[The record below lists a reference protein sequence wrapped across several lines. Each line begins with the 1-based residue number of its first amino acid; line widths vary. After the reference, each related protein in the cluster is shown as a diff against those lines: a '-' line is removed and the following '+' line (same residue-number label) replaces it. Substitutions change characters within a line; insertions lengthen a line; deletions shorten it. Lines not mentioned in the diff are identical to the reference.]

1 MNKYKNLIGGGIL
14 LLAAIIWGFAFV
26 AQSEG
31 MEKVGAF
38 TFQATRMLLAA
49 LVLLPTSLVFD
60 KIREKN
66 SGKRR
71 AFMDKKTLFA
81 GMVCGVFLFGAAS
94 LQQIGI
100 MYTSVGHAGFLT
112 ALYLLLVPVL
122 GLFMGKKVGARIWF
136 CIALALAGLY
146 LLFMTGE
153 GFSVSLGD
161 VLVMLCALV
170 FAFHIIA
177 VDKLAG
183 ELDGVKVSLVQMA
196 FAGLVSLVCAL
207 IFEETNVSDIAASW
221 LPISYAGVLSC
232 GVAYTL
238 QIVGQKYAEPTVA
251 SIVMSLESVFAV
263 LGGMIFLFDIPSLTE
278 FAGCALMFAATIISQ
293 LPERK

>member
-14 LLAAIIWGFAFV
+14 LFAAIIWGFAFV

-71 AFMDKKTLFA
+71 VFMDKKTLFA

-112 ALYLLLVPVL
+112 VLYLLLVPVL

-146 LLFMTGE
+146 LL
-153 GFSVSLGD
+153 L
-161 VLVMLCALV
+161 
-170 FAFHIIA
+170 
-177 VDKLAG
+177 
-183 ELDGVKVSLVQMA
+183 
-196 FAGLVSLVCAL
+196 
-207 IFEETNVSDIAASW
+207 
-221 LPISYAGVLSC
+221 
-232 GVAYTL
+232 
-238 QIVGQKYAEPTVA
+238 
-251 SIVMSLESVFAV
+251 
-263 LGGMIFLFDIPSLTE
+263 
-278 FAGCALMFAATIISQ
+278 
-293 LPERK
+293 